1 MSKSAKTLNS
11 DEQHELLCALENP
24 KGSEQSHAK
33 NKRNYLLGC
42 LMLDAGLRVGEVVQL
57 NMSHLY
63 FNGKAVQNLVL
74 TKEIT
79 KNHVERSIFV
89 STRLKQALEKFYEAH
104 NYLSSNHDQI
114 FVFAPFLKRTPIST
128 RQVERIINK
137 AGWKALNRPVHPHML
152 RHTFASKLMRITDMR
167 TVQELLGHSSITS
180 TQLYTHPN
188 EDDKK
193 KAIIGLNIDRNKNET
208 GLGLSS

>member
-11 DEQHELLCALENP
+11 VEQQELLWALVNP
-24 KGSEQSHAK
+24 KGSKRTVAK
-33 NKRNYLLGC
+33 SKRNYLLGC

-63 FNGKAVQNLVL
+63 FNGIPVQNLIL

-79 KNHVERSIFV
+79 KNHTERSIFV
-89 STRLKQALEKFYEAH
+89 STRLKEALIEYATKYPLLEHLAP
-104 NYLSSNHDQI
+104 SS
-114 FVFAPFLKRTPIST
+114 FVFSNVPPNKPLTT
-128 RQVERIINK
+128 RQVERIINT

-152 RHTFASKLMRITDMR
+152 RHTFASNLMRITDIR

-193 KAIIGLNIDRNKNET
+193 KAIMDLET
-208 GLGLSS
+208 ALPA